1 MSRHEHQLVQSI
13 VYHGGDQR
21 EELDLSFLIEA
32 TFVETTTLDGPK
44 LIIEYDDKEQFLRD
58 DLAIKERAVFTVV
71 LSDPVNQDALNWET
85 DWVVMTMPASEG
97 GTITFNLLLKSLHD
111 LKQPSP
117 NARFFV
123 KEPVSKVLRQLVP
136 DLPLDVGTFPIRL
149 DFHLLPAQRPSR
161 LIRQMAKELGALVFI
176 RRGTLVFR
184 TLKELQ
190 ERAPTYLYHY
200 NDTRQQYQIAQ
211 YTLPNDSSLI
221 EDLIQRRFVGWDD
234 KKGMVYS
241 GKYSAAPIE
250 HSGITSKFVLD
261 NLSKIPIPVLDAYM
275 LGNGGLRAG
284 DVIEIIWNRSD
295 LERPIDESL
304 PTLIVIG
311 LAAHSYKGKK
321 YYNRIKGILD
331 KH

>member
-13 VYHGGDQR
+13 TYNGED
-21 EELDLSFLIEA
+21 LDLSSLKEA
-32 TFVETTTLDGPK
+32 AFIETTTLDGPK
-44 LIIEYDDKEQFLRD
+44 LIIEYDDKERYLRD
-58 DLAIKERAVFTVV
+58 DLAIKEKAVFTVV

-85 DWVVMTMPASEG
+85 QWVIMTMPASEN
-97 GTITFNLLLKSLHD
+97 GTVTFNLFLKALYD
-111 LKQPSP
+111 LKRPASS
-117 NARFFV
+117 ARCFV
-123 KEPVSKVLRQLVP
+123 KEPVSKVLRQLAP
-136 DLPLDVGTFPIRL
+136 GIPLDVGTFPIRL

-176 RRGTLVFR
+176 RRGTLVFC

-190 ERAPTYLYHY
+190 ERSPTYTYHY
-200 NDTRQQYQIAQ
+200 NDTREQFQIAR
-211 YTLPNDSSLI
+211 YTTPNDSSLI
-221 EDLIQRRFVGWDD
+221 EDLTERRFVGWDD

-241 GKYSAAPIE
+241 GKHSSAPIE
-250 HSGITSKFVLD
+250 HSGVTSRFVLD

-275 LGNGGLRAG
+275 FGNGGLRAG
-284 DVIEIIWNRSD
+284 DVVEVVWNRSD

-311 LAAHSYKGKK
+311 LVSHSYKDKK

>member
-13 VYHGGDQR
+13 TYKG
-21 EELDLSFLIEA
+21 EELDLSFLSEA
-32 TFVETTTLDGPK
+32 TFIETTTLDGPK
-44 LIIEYDDKEQFLRD
+44 LILEYDDKEKYLRD
-58 DLAIKERAVFTVV
+58 DLAIKEKATFTIV
-71 LSDPVNQDALNWET
+71 LSDPVNVDVLNWEAE
-85 DWVVMTMPASEG
+85 WMVMTMPTGEG
-97 GTITFNLLLKSLHD
+97 GAITFNLLLKQLHK

-117 NARFFV
+117 IARCFV
-123 KEPVSKVLRQLVP
+123 KEPVSKVLRQLAP
-136 DLPLDVGTFPIRL
+136 DMPLDVGTFPIRL

-200 NDTRQQYQIAQ
+200 NDTRQKYQISQ
-211 YTLPNDSSLI
+211 YTTPNDSSLI
-221 EDLIQRRFVGWDD
+221 EDLTQRRFVGWDD

-241 GKYSAAPIE
+241 GKHSSAPIE
-250 HSGITSKFVLD
+250 HSGITSRFVLD
-261 NLSKIPIPVLDAYM
+261 NLSKAPIPVLDAYM
-275 LGNGGLRAG
+275 FGNGGLRAG
-284 DVIEIIWNRSD
+284 DAIEIIWNRSD

-311 LAAHSYKGKK
+311 LTAHSYKGNK

>member
-13 VYHGGDQR
+13 TYQG
-21 EELDLSFLIEA
+21 EELDLSFLKEA
-32 TFVETTTLDGPK
+32 TFIETTTLDSPK
-44 LIIEYDDKEQFLRD
+44 LIIEYDDKEKILRD
-58 DLAIKERAVFTVV
+58 DLAITERAVFRVV
-71 LSDPVNQDALNWET
+71 LSDPVNQDALNWEA

-97 GTITFNLLLKSLHD
+97 GVVTFNLFLKALYD

-117 NARFFV
+117 VARCFV
-123 KEPVSKVLRQLVP
+123 KEPISKVLRQLVP
-136 DLPLDVGTFPIRL
+136 NMPLDVGVFPVRL

-161 LIRQMAKELGALVFI
+161 LIRQMAKELGALVFV
-176 RRGTLVFR
+176 RRGVLVFR

-190 ERAPTYLYHY
+190 ERKPVYVYHY
-200 NDTRQQYQIAQ
+200 NDSRQQYQIAQ
-211 YTLPNDSSLI
+211 YTLPNDRYVI
-221 EDLIQRRFVGWDD
+221 DDLTQRRFVGWDD

-241 GKYSAAPIE
+241 GTHASAPIE
-250 HSGITSKFVLD
+250 HCGVTSKFVLD

-275 LGNGGLRAG
+275 LGNGGLAAG
-284 DVIEIIWNRSD
+284 DVIEIVWNRSD

-304 PTLIVIG
+304 PTIVVIG
-311 LAAHSYKGKK
+311 LVAHSYKEKK